1 MKGKHP
7 TRKTS
12 IAKYILLLTLF
23 FGSAVAK
30 ADVVLDWNAIAV
42 NTAVANGQNPV
53 AQARFEAI
61 AQLDVFEA
69 VNAITPLQATTGR

>member
-1 MKGKHP
+1 MV
-7 TRKTS
+7 
-12 IAKYILLLTLF
+12 ALL